1 MITANAEDDDEHRVS
16 IETKERTPLQ
26 SQSQLNTRQKLE
38 QLSQKR
44 NTVKPAQVITSIKQ
58 SPVLKWSPFPFPVME
73 NVLSTA
79 PL

>member
-38 QLSQKR
+38 QLSQKV

-58 SPVLKWSPFPFPVME
+58 SPVLKWSPFSFPVME